1 MLSKQEKEI
10 KPVIIS
16 HQEEKINSNQ
26 KTKIDAKRGRPRV
39 RPVCEKMMKARRDA
53 ANARERKRMNQ
64 MTKAYLK
71 LKEKLPNNDKII
83 SKKQIV
89 DQVSYR

>member
-1 MLSKQEKEI
+1 
-10 KPVIIS
+10 
-16 HQEEKINSNQ
+16 
-26 KTKIDAKRGRPRV
+26 
-39 RPVCEKMMKARRDA
+39 MMKARRDA